1 MTAWNEFLRSDDFR
15 AYRNKQVEMVAAHL
29 KKASYQ
35 IITNGKV
42 DLAALQGKLEMINL
56 FLKVPESLTK
66 DKETLNLLAVQM
78 DEDVSNIA
86 QFLIR
91 QSLAEEV

>member
-1 MTAWNEFLRSDDFR
+1 MDWTAFLRSDEFR
-15 AYRNKQVEMVAAHL
+15 SYRRKQIEAVAAHL

-42 DLAALQGKLEMINL
+42 DLSELKGKLEMINL

-66 DKETLNLLAVQM
+66 DKETLSILAVQM
-78 DEDVSNIA
+78 DEDASNIT

-91 QSLAEEV
+91 STLAE

>member
-1 MTAWNEFLRSDDFR
+1 MDWTAFLRSDDFR
-15 AYRNKQVEMVAAHL
+15 AYRRKQIEAVAANL

-42 DLAALQGKLEMINL
+42 DLSALQGKLEMINL
-56 FLKVPESLTK
+56 FLKIPETLTK
-66 DKETLNLLAVQM
+66 DMETLSILAVQM

-91 QSLAEEV
+91 QSLAE

>member
-1 MTAWNEFLRSDDFR
+1 VTAWNEFLRSDDFR
-15 AYRNKQVEMVAAHL
+15 AYRKKQVEMVAAHL

-42 DLAALQGKLEMINL
+42 DFGSLQGKMEMIKL
-56 FLKVPESLTK
+56 FLHLPNELTQ
-66 DKETLNLLAVQM
+66 DKKTNELLTVQL
-78 DEDVSNIA
+78 DEDTANLA

-91 QSLAEEV
+91 QALAE